1 MRLLLLLIL
10 IGVGA
15 YFTVPKAE
23 AQREAA
29 HAFLEGREPGE
40 AQQGLTL
47 DSVVGYVQGM
57 LAGEGRYEN
66 FYLASKYTMDLPGP
80 SFVECWGAFTLVQCR
95 EAAAAGQR
103 LGG

>member
-15 YFTVPKAE
+15 YFTVPNE
-23 AQREAA
+23 AAQSEAA
-29 HAFLEGREPGE
+29 HAFLEGRAPGE
-40 AQQGLTL
+40 ESQGLSL
-47 DSVVGYVQGM
+47 DNMVGYVKGM

-80 SFVECWGAFTLVQCR
+80 AYIECWGGFTVVQCR
-95 EAAAAGQR
+95 EAAPEGQR